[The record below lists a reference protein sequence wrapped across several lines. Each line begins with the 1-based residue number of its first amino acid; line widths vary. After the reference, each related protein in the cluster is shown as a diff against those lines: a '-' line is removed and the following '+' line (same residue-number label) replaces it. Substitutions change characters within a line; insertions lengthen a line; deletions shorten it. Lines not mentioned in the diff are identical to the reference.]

1 MLKRKATHNRR
12 LAMIYRNV
20 PLARRGLEGRRIPLG
35 LRLLAGLAAINVL
48 ATMLSLAAT
57 SVGLG
62 LR

>member
-1 MLKRKATHNRR
+1 
-12 LAMIYRNV
+12 MIYRNV